1 MSKVTLPQAQA
12 IAARQYEIKRKR
24 LGTHMAQ
31 RSEWITTRANAIFQ
45 NGANQQ
51 EMRLLEEVKGRAA

>member
-1 MSKVTLPQAQA
+1 MKTVSLSQAQA
-12 IAARQYEIKRKR
+12 IAARQYELKKRR
-24 LGTHMAQ
+24 HGTRIEP

-45 NGANQQ
+45 NGADQQ